1 MAEKSARIFEGMF
14 AAAMYFDLHRVPELF
29 CGFARDEGEGPIL
42 YPVACAPQAW
52 SAASVFLLFQAC
64 VDIRISGIDS
74 KISFVRPMLPSFLD
88 EVRILNLQVGSASVD
103 LALVRHQQDIS
114 VNVLQRQGD
123 VEVSVIM

>member
-1 MAEKSARIFEGMF
+1 
-14 AAAMYFDLHRVPELF
+14 MYFDLHRVPELF